1 MNILNRFLDFLNQDM
16 KEPVAFSNL
25 ENSWFYYL
33 SLVLVVIGIIFL
45 TRYFKKIDHKQL
57 KKTIFLIGLSLI
69 AFEIYKQIIFTYDNH
84 GDYRWYAFPFQFCS
98 TAMYATFVYGIS
110 KNKTLDDVLISFLA
124 TYAFFAGVAVM
135 FYPTDVFT
143 SAIGINIQTMY
154 YHGSMVVM
162 GAALIF
168 SKKVSLSSETL
179 FKGLLPM
186 TVFWMMAVL
195 MNGFV
200 NHYYAEIGT
209 FNMFLINPRYNSS
222 IPVLNLIEPHVSAP
236 VFQVAYLLGITF
248 ASYVT
253 FKLFVGLSYIPS
265 LFRPKQTVTKQDV
278 SA

>member
-1 MNILNRFLDFLNQDM
+1 MNIFNRFLDFLNQDM
-16 KEPVAFSNL
+16 TEPVAFSSL

-33 SLVLVVIGIIFL
+33 SLVLVVIAIIAL
-45 TRYFKKIDHKQL
+45 TRHFNKINQKQL
-57 KKTIFLIGLSLI
+57 KKTILIIGLSLI
-69 AFEIYKQIIFTYDNH
+69 AFEIYKQVIFTYDNH

-98 TAMYATFVYGIS
+98 TAMYATLLYGLS
-110 KNKTLDDVLISFLA
+110 RNKTLDDVIISFLA
-124 TYAFFAGVAVM
+124 TYSFFAGVAVM

-143 SAIGINIQTMY
+143 SQIGINIQTMY
-154 YHGSMVVM
+154 YHGAMVVL
-162 GAALIF
+162 GASLIF
-168 SKKVSLSSETL
+168 SKKVSLSSETI

-186 TVFWMMAVL
+186 TVFWMVAIL

-200 NHYYAEIGT
+200 NNFYADIGT